1 MSRVQ
6 VLVNGIARQVAP
18 GASLADLVA
27 ELAPSTAGVAVAVDA
42 LVVRRGDWPTSRLAD
57 GDRVEIVTA
66 MQGG

>member
-1 MSRVQ
+1 MSRMQ
-6 VLVNGIARQVAP
+6 VLVNGTAREVAV

-27 ELAPSTAGVAVAVDA
+27 ELSPAATGVAVAVDA
-42 LVVRRGDWPTSRLAD
+42 TVVPRADWPTSRLAD

>member
-27 ELAPSTAGVAVAVDA
+27 ELTPAATGVAVAVDA
-42 LVVRRGDWPTSRLAD
+42 MVVPRADWPTSRLAD

>member
-1 MSRVQ
+1 MSTLHV
-6 VLVNGIARQVAP
+6 VVNGAPREVAA

-42 LVVRRGDWPTSRLAD
+42 LVVPRGDWPTSRLAD

>member
-1 MSRVQ
+1 MQ
-6 VLVNGIARQVAP
+6 VFVNGIAREVDA
-18 GASLADLVA
+18 GASLADLVV

-42 LVVRRGDWPTSRLAD
+42 LVVPRGDWPTSRLAD

>member
-1 MSRVQ
+1 MSRMQ
-6 VLVNGIARQVAP
+6 VFVNGIAREVDA
-18 GASLADLVA
+18 GASLADLVV

-42 LVVRRGDWPTSRLAD
+42 LVVPRGDWPTSRLAD

>member
-27 ELAPSTAGVAVAVDA
+27 ELSPAATGVAVAVDA
-42 LVVRRGDWPTSRLAD
+42 MVVPRADWPTSRLAD

>member
-6 VLVNGIARQVAP
+6 VLVNGIARQVTP

-27 ELAPSTAGVAVAVDA
+27 ELSPSTAGVAVAVDA
-42 LVVRRGDWPTSRLAD
+42 LVVPRGDWPTSRLAD